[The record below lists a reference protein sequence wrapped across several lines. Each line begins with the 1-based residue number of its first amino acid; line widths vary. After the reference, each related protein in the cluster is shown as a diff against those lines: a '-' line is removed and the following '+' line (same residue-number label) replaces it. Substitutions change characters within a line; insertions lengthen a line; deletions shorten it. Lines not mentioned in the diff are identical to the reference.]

1 MRYLLQPLFII
12 GKSEIRGE
20 LMPNLNDMPKEYLAA
35 MKNLLGDEYADYV
48 ESLNR
53 KPFYGIRLNSL
64 KIGKEE
70 FLKRIQKDLREI
82 PWIENGYYTDENDR
96 FSKHPYYYAGLYY
109 LQEPSAMTP
118 ASLLEIEEGD
128 KVLDL
133 CAAPGGKST
142 ELGARLQGSGVLYS
156 NDPSA
161 SRAKALLKNIELF
174 GIGNAMLS
182 CEDPAK
188 LSRVYSGYFD
198 RILVDA
204 PCSGE
209 GMFRKDAAVLSAYK
223 KRGPEFFAPIQD
235 SILKEAAKMLRP
247 GGGLLYSTC
256 TYSELEDEGSIERFL
271 EGHRDFSLEE
281 VELKEGF
288 SPSKRLRHCIRL
300 FPHRLEGEGHFIA
313 KLRKSEDANEEEA
326 LMRGKGRKKGLKKPE
341 GYFPDFKLPKDC
353 LQFLSHIQREWD
365 PKRFF
370 CNREYIYYLPEHHK
384 TDPSLHYLRTGLL
397 LGRMRNERFEP
408 SQALA
413 MNLRAE
419 EWDFPLL
426 LSLEDERVIKYLKGE
441 TVETEEEYK
450 GYRLLCVDR
459 FPLGFVKQEQGRC
472 KNKYYP
478 GWRWN

>member
-1 MRYLLQPLFII
+1 
-12 GKSEIRGE
+12 
-20 LMPNLNDMPKEYLAA
+20 MPNPNDMPQGYLAA
-35 MKNLLGDEYADYV
+35 MQTLLGDEYDAYIN
-48 ESLNR
+48 SLNQ

-64 KIGKEE
+64 KMGKEE
-70 FLKRIQKDLREI
+70 FLQRMQKNLREI
-82 PWIENGYYTDENDR
+82 PWIENGYYAEENDR

-128 KVLDL
+128 RILDL

-142 ELGARLQGSGVLYS
+142 ELGARLRGRGVLYS

-182 CEDPAK
+182 CENPDSLAAAYPQ
-188 LSRVYSGYFD
+188 YFD

-209 GMFRKDAAVLSAYK
+209 GMFRKDPAVLAAYK

-235 SILKEAAKMLRP
+235 SILREAAKMLRP
-247 GGGLLYSTC
+247 GGSLLYSTC

-271 EGHRDFSLEE
+271 ESRRDFFVEE
-281 VELKEGF
+281 IEVKEGF
-288 SPSKRLRHCIRL
+288 SPSRRLHGTIRL
-300 FPHRLEGEGHFIA
+300 FPHKLGGEGHFIA
-313 KLRKSEDANEEEA
+313 KLKKSEDADHEA
-326 LMRGKGRKKGLKKPE
+326 DFSEKRGRKGSKKPT
-341 GYFPDFKLPKDC
+341 GHFPGAKLPEDC
-353 LQFLSHIQREWD
+353 LRFLSHIRREWE
-365 PKRFF
+365 PERFF
-370 CNREYIYYLPEHHK
+370 CNKEYIYYLPKDHK
-384 TDPSLHYLRTGLL
+384 TDASLHYLRTGLL
-397 LGRMRNERFEP
+397 LGRMRSGRFEP

-413 MNLRAE
+413 MHLGAE
-419 EWDFPLL
+419 EWDFPLIL
-426 LSLEDERVIKYLKGE
+426 PLEDERVIKYLKGE
-441 TVETEEEYK
+441 TIEAQEEYK

-459 FPLGFVKQEQGRC
+459 FPLGFVKQEQSRC